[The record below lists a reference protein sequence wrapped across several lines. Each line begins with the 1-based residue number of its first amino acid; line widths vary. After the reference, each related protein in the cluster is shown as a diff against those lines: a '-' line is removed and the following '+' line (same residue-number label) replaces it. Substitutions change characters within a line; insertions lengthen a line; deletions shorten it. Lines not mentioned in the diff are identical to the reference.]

1 MHAEHMH
8 LCRGTCARMQVQQTS
23 EALVWLEARSTRT
36 SDVIVL
42 VWGEGAGGARCFN
55 STHPAYSRGTLLYQP
70 HTSWNTGRNRLL
82 QEALLCPRQYVYF
95 IFMDGDAELVEARD
109 YGFDACACLRA
120 YVCVCFHACMHACIH
135 TYIHV
140 CVRLCR
146 QIHTQTHAHTQAR
159 ARTHTHT
166 HTHEARNCRF
176 NTGDPYLTFE
186 GYLSRWLPAV
196 GFPSFW
202 SGVGDLNRMEVAGTR
217 EIV

>member
-1 MHAEHMH
+1 MCAERMH
-8 LCRGTCARMQVQQTS
+8 LCRGTCTRMQVQQTS

-109 YGFDACACLRA
+109 YGFDACACVRA
-120 YVCVCFHACMHACIH
+120 CVRACVCC
-135 TYIHV
+135 
-140 CVRLCR
+140 
-146 QIHTQTHAHTQAR
+146 
-159 ARTHTHT
+159 
-166 HTHEARNCRF
+166 
-176 NTGDPYLTFE
+176 
-186 GYLSRWLPAV
+186 
-196 GFPSFW
+196 
-202 SGVGDLNRMEVAGTR
+202 TR
-217 EIV
+217 